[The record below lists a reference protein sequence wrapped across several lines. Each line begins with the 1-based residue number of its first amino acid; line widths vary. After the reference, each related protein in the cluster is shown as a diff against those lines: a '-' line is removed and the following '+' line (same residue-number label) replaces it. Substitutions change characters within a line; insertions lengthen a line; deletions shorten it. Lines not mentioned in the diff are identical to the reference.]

1 MSVDYVSKDSC
12 QKKQI
17 AVKFFTL
24 SPIRRADDYAPY
36 IKCFQIL
43 WPISWRASGFNAQYV
58 ARFLTW
64 QKMPYFFT
72 LNLLRNDL
80 GNISLQCKDTPILEC
95 SKRLPIKYVSIF
107 SEIFGITLPNAVV
120 PVGTCGS
127 GDVTTPIFG
136 SHLNPIP
143 IRGGRLC
150 PPYTVV
156 PTKFWKPQARLFNVS
171 NIGISIPPD

>member
-17 AVKFFTL
+17 AVKFFTI

-64 QKMPYFFT
+64 QKMLYFFT

-95 SKRLPIKYVSIF
+95 SKRPPIKYVSTF
-107 SEIFGITLPNAVV
+107 SECRRACGYVDVGMWPHQFLAATFTLFQSEGADYAHHILLSP
-120 PVGTCGS
+120 PS
-127 GDVTTPIFG
+127 FE
-136 SHLNPIP
+136 SH
-143 IRGGRLC
+143 RHASSMSA
-150 PPYTVV
+150 TSA
-156 PTKFWKPQARLFNVS
+156 FQ
-171 NIGISIPPD
+171 